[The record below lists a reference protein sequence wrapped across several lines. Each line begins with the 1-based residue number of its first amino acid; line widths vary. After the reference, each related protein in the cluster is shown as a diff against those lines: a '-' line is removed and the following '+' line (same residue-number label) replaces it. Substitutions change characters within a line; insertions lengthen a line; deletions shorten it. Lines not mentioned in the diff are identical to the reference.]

1 MLGEVSVAGGWTQ
14 AGGHAALSSYYGMG
28 ADQVLEFKVVTADG
42 SLKIANPTTNQDLF
56 WALRGGGPGT
66 FGVVVEATVKVYP
79 TPKILSYAFWM
90 NTTDFE
96 DKKSIYAPAAYM
108 CSQLPRLNEEGGMQG
123 YFYIH
128 PNAISG
134 SFLAPNEHANATRI
148 TELWEPIL
156 SKMSSYPGIDA
167 KTVIKNPPVAFSSSG
182 LGSMQSSSGGAAANP
197 GAPMEMGKDSMRGMG
212 MRKRHGPGEKEAT
225 PRGII
230 DEDSRLLGLSELTH
244 PKLAEALEL
253 AMPQLEN
260 AQLRS
265 HLVGGGK
272 VIKLGGEKDETSINP
287 AWRRAYVHMMT
298 TGIGKVSAQALRAIS
313 PEGGAYINKAWDKH
327 PDYKQTFWGRHY
339 PKLLSIKQKYDP
351 DFVFY
356 VTPGVGSDLMSG
368 VKEEGGHVRLC
379 KRAAT
384 TIDGSAPDGDNLNRG
399 DHEKAVVSWPLLY
412 QGKGVA
418 PKANGAVR
426 GAPKPVEAAPV
437 TVPAMNPKPVGAMA
451 GMAGMNGH
459 SKMAP

>member
-1 MLGEVSVAGGWTQ
+1 
-14 AGGHAALSSYYGMG
+14 MG
-28 ADQVLEFKVVTADG
+28 ADQVLELKVITADG
-42 SLKIANPTTNQDLF
+42 DLKIANPTTNQDLF

-79 TPKILSYAFWM
+79 TPKILSYNFWM
-90 NTTDFE
+90 NTTDYE

-134 SFLAPNEHANATRI
+134 TFLAPNEHANATRMS
-148 TELWEPIL
+148 ELWDPIL
-156 SKMSSYPGIDA
+156 TKMASFPGIDA
-167 KTVIKNPPVAFSSSG
+167 KTMIKAPPVAFSSSG
-182 LGSMQSSSGGAAANP
+182 LGSMQSSSGGAAAKP
-197 GAPMEMGKDSMRGMG
+197 GAPMDMGGMKGMG
-212 MRKRHGPGEKEAT
+212 GMNMRKRHGPGEKEAT

-230 DEDSRLLGLSELTH
+230 DEDSRLLGLEELTS
-244 PKLAEALEL
+244 PKLAQALEL
-253 AMPQLEN
+253 AMPRLEN

-298 TGIGKVSAQALRAIS
+298 TGIGKVSAQALRDIS
-313 PEGGAYINKAWDKH
+313 PNGGAYVNEAWDKH
-327 PDYKQTFWGRHY
+327 PNFKQTFWGHHY
-339 PKLLSIKQKYDP
+339 PKLLEIKQKYDP
-351 DFVFY
+351 SFVFY
-356 VTPGVGSDLMSG
+356 VTPGIGSDLMAG
-368 VKEEGGHVRLC
+368 IKEEGGHVRLC
-379 KRAAT
+379 KKAGAT
-384 TIDGSAPDGDNLNRG
+384 SDGSAPDGDNLNRG

-418 PKANGAVR
+418 PKVNGAAR
-426 GAPKPVEAAPV
+426 NAPKMGSAPNATAPAVVSAPKAASS
-437 TVPAMNPKPVGAMA
+437 VPSTGAMGHSGMN
-451 GMAGMNGH
+451 GMAGMSGH
-459 SKMAP
+459 SGMAP